1 MNNNKKYSKTLLL
14 AEHPCPQMASSP
26 VILHTETKQDPWQP
40 KQAAKGC
47 RSCAQPCCV
56 PPFAWTLL
64 QLEGEAP
71 RAAGPPNSTY
81 CTEGWYAPLFP
92 SHPSNPQP
100 ADTNIGDEGRESW
113 NHTALALQS
122 SPLQS
127 PMLCRKHEAQQ
138 NCSTSA
144 LNPLFAISLMRKKH
158 LFFFP
163 WDLFQKI
170 FLILLRNF
178 MSVQDTN
185 YVFCFVFFLFVLDFY
200 KNACERSLCSWS
212 YKACPSTET
221 TRSLGSKA
229 RSHI

>member
-1 MNNNKKYSKTLLL
+1 MSPDGILSSYFAHRDKARSLTAK
-14 AEHPCPQMASSP
+14 ASSQRLP
-26 VILHTETKQDPWQP
+26 FMCPALLRASLCLDSAAVGRRGSKGSRPSQQHLLHWRLICTPLPT
-40 KQAAKGC
+40 
-47 RSCAQPCCV
+47 
-56 PPFAWTLL
+56 PPL
-64 QLEGEAP
+64 
-71 RAAGPPNSTY
+71 
-81 CTEGWYAPLFP
+81 
-92 SHPSNPQP
+92 QP
-100 ADTNIGDEGRESW
+100 ADTTIGDEGRRSW
-113 NHTALALQS
+113 NRTALALQS

-158 LFFFP
+158 FFFFP

-170 FLILLRNF
+170 FLILLRSF
-178 MSVQDTN
+178 VSVQDTN
-185 YVFCFVFFLFVLDFY
+185 YVFCFVFLFVLDFY

-221 TRSLGSKA
+221 SRSLGSKA